1 MKKNDILLI
10 AIIIVISLAALLVYN
25 ILGKAEQLKAVIV
38 HDNQLIQ
45 PIDLSK
51 VEEPRTIPVS
61 GDYHNIIRVEK
72 DRRIE
77 KSTS

>member
-38 HDNQLIQ
+38 HDNQLIER
-45 PIDLSK
+45 IDLSK
-51 VEEPRTIPVS
+51 VE
-61 GDYHNIIRVEK
+61 
-72 DRRIE
+72 
-77 KSTS
+77 